1 MDAESIGKWIVV
13 FGLGLV
19 VAGGLIWLLA
29 KVGVPLGRLPG
40 DIHVEGEHSS
50 LHLPI
55 VTCLIASVVL
65 TVLLNLALWL
75 LRK

>member
-1 MDAESIGKWIVV
+1 MDAASVGKWIVV

-19 VAGGLIWLLA
+19 VAGGLLWLLA
-29 KVGVPLGRLPG
+29 KAGLPLGRLPC

-50 LHLPI
+50 FHVPI
-55 VTCLIASVVL
+55 VTCLVASAVL
-65 TVLLNLALWL
+65 TVLLNLVLWL